1 MRGVWGWEGKGFIP
15 KPPLISGASPLGFRS
30 LFGAG
35 TYPVPTYYL
44 VLTYLA
50 LSLFLSVCT
59 FPAGAVEGAEVEA
72 GAGAGTPGAFFR
84 LEDGAV
90 VIDWSPGLGFPRNST
105 VFLEN
110 SSLAGTENQ
119 SLDASPADSGA
130 ENGSPDQNAT
140 SLPFSLEETGLFG
153 GPSTGSGPGFSSQAG
168 GSGRPAEYGRRVT
181 DLVGV
186 FSIDMTIRL
195 GSNLSSS
202 PGTAE
207 WIPCP

>member
-1 MRGVWGWEGKGFIP
+1 M
-15 KPPLISGASPLGFRS
+15 GFRS

-35 TYPVPTYYL
+35 TYPVPTHYPVPTYL
-44 VLTYLA
+44 V
-50 LSLFLSVCT
+50 LSLFLSACA
-59 FPAGAVEGAEVEA
+59 FPAGAVEEAKVEA
-72 GAGAGTPGAFFR
+72 GAGAEAGTPGALFR

-110 SSLAGTENQ
+110 SSLAGMGNQ
-119 SLDASPADSGA
+119 SLDAGLAHPGA

-153 GPSTGSGPGFSSQAG
+153 GPSTGSGPGLSSRAG